1 MSATVVRRCLDM
13 LKLLLF
19 GETASLEV
27 PVRVSAAIERQQ
39 AQSEILIGWVQLGV
53 AMVFGTLYGLS
64 PKTFDMDVMFA
75 PVPWALAAYLAFTI
89 VRLSLGYRGSLTR
102 WFLTLS
108 VIMDMAL
115 LIGLIWSFHIQYE
128 QPAAFVLKVATLI
141 YVFIFIALRPLR
153 FDAVFVLLYGLIAAI
168 GWFLMLAVSLA
179 EGTSEITRYFVL
191 YMTSTQILL
200 GAEFDKIMSIL
211 VVTLILALA
220 IVRARRLLVR
230 SIAEVANQIT
240 KAEYALSQVMESSS
254 RPRCC
259 SVIFEDLHNWPRSS
273 RPTP

>member
-1 MSATVVRRCLDM
+1 
-13 LKLLLF
+13 
-19 GETASLEV
+19 
-27 PVRVSAAIERQQ
+27 
-39 AQSEILIGWVQLGV
+39 
-53 AMVFGTLYGLS
+53 
-64 PKTFDMDVMFA
+64 
-75 PVPWALAAYLAFTI
+75 
-89 VRLSLGYRGSLTR
+89 
-102 WFLTLS
+102 
-108 VIMDMAL
+108 
-115 LIGLIWSFHIQYE
+115 
-128 QPAAFVLKVATLI
+128 
-141 YVFIFIALRPLR
+141 
-153 FDAVFVLLYGLIAAI
+153 
-168 GWFLMLAVSLA
+168 MLAVSLA